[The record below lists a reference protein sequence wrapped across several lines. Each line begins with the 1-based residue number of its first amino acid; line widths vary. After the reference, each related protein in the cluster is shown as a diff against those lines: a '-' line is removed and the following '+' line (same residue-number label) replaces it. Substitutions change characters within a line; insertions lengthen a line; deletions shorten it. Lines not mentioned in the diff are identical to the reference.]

1 MSRSFAKSLCTSPE
15 FQSTTAILQDHRLL
29 RNRIQQSWLG
39 FSLALFSL
47 LALASFAQAQGSR
60 RGSVPTTKSLDVA
73 AEKAET
79 DYLSSLADLAGKYEE
94 AGDVQKASEMLKGI
108 LKLKPDAEVV
118 KSKLKKFEEMVFKDN
133 VHTLDVDAGG
143 GWISAGVLVS
153 KDKPIRI
160 EAEGAYKFVT
170 SDVLSPNGYPADDLI
185 RGVVDGIPT
194 GGLMAA
200 IGKSGDTGGGRR
212 ENKDLPKPMFIGTH
226 KEIVPKE
233 SGPLLFRMNVPG
245 GSKCT
250 GKIKVKI
257 TGNIV
262 VTSR

>member
-1 MSRSFAKSLCTSPE
+1 MNRSSAKPSCSCPE
-15 FQSTTAILQDHRLL
+15 SQPAITTLNFHNLVQK
-29 RNRIQQSWLG
+29 RIRQSWLG
-39 FSLALFSL
+39 FSLALFAL
-47 LALASFAQAQGSR
+47 LALVSFAQAQGGR
-60 RGSVPTTKSLDVA
+60 RGGVPTTKSLDVA

-79 DYLSSLADLAGKYEE
+79 DYLSSLADLASKYEE

-160 EAEGAYKFVT
+160 EAEGAYKFAT

-212 ENKDLPKPMFIGTH
+212 DNKDLPKPMFVGTQR
-226 KEIVPKE
+226 EIVPKE

-257 TGNIV
+257 TGNIAV
-262 VTSR
+262 MSR